1 MNVPLNID
9 WQQILLHLL
18 NFVIL
23 FAILNFLLYNPVKK
37 FMDKRCEYYKGIDD
51 EAKKNLQQAEEMKK
65 KYAEKLHSVDSEIE
79 EKRQASNKAL
89 SEKAAQSMIL
99 AKQEADKIISEAYK
113 KAKNERNILIS
124 EAQEEITDMV
134 TRATEKII
142 LESGVSES
150 YEQFLAAVERS
161 NENE

>member
-1 MNVPLNID
+1 M
-9 WQQILLHLL
+9 
-18 NFVIL
+18 
-23 FAILNFLLYNPVKK
+23 ASRK
-37 FMDKRCEYYKGIDD
+37 
-51 EAKKNLQQAEEMKK
+51 
-65 KYAEKLHSVDSEIE
+65 SVVRWSE

-113 KAKNERNILIS
+113 KAKNERYIIIS
-124 EAQEEITDMV
+124 EAQDEITDMV

>member
-1 MNVPLNID
+1 
-9 WQQILLHLL
+9 
-18 NFVIL
+18 
-23 FAILNFLLYNPVKK
+23 
-37 FMDKRCEYYKGIDD
+37 
-51 EAKKNLQQAEEMKK
+51 
-65 KYAEKLHSVDSEIE
+65 
-79 EKRQASNKAL
+79 
-89 SEKAAQSMIL
+89 MIL

-113 KAKNERNILIS
+113 KAKNERNIIIS

>member
-1 MNVPLNID
+1 
-9 WQQILLHLL
+9 
-18 NFVIL
+18 
-23 FAILNFLLYNPVKK
+23 
-37 FMDKRCEYYKGIDD
+37 
-51 EAKKNLQQAEEMKK
+51 MKK
-65 KYAEKLHSVDSEIE
+65 KYAEKLHSADSEIE

-113 KAKNERNILIS
+113 KAKNERNIIIS

-134 TRATEKII
+134 TRATKKII

>member
-1 MNVPLNID
+1 
-9 WQQILLHLL
+9 
-18 NFVIL
+18 
-23 FAILNFLLYNPVKK
+23 
-37 FMDKRCEYYKGIDD
+37 
-51 EAKKNLQQAEEMKK
+51 MK
-65 KYAEKLHSVDSEIE
+65 
-79 EKRQASNKAL
+79 
-89 SEKAAQSMIL
+89 QSMIL

-113 KAKNERNILIS
+113 KAKNERNIIIS

>member
-1 MNVPLNID
+1 
-9 WQQILLHLL
+9 
-18 NFVIL
+18 
-23 FAILNFLLYNPVKK
+23 
-37 FMDKRCEYYKGIDD
+37 
-51 EAKKNLQQAEEMKK
+51 
-65 KYAEKLHSVDSEIE
+65 
-79 EKRQASNKAL
+79 
-89 SEKAAQSMIL
+89 MIL

-113 KAKNERNILIS
+113 KAKNERNRIIS